1 MELVDD
7 LGRIVMKII
16 STEDPKTLDMLV
28 DRLVEMV
35 GYGEHVVKV
44 YGEKYVVRIREVEH
58 HSEGIGMAVMASGVI
73 QEVKTGIRAGA
84 AVALHPYGLWKLLYI
99 WRKRP

>member
-1 MELVDD
+1 
-7 LGRIVMKII
+7 LGRIVIKIV
-16 STEDPKTLDMLV
+16 STEDPKALDMLV

-35 GYGEHVVKV
+35 GYGEHVVNV

-58 HSEGIGMAVMASGVI
+58 HAEGIGMAVIASKVI